1 MRPRPGLW
9 AELIRHTGKTDK
21 LCQLSCAA
29 DGRFVD
35 GADGRLVTRAADG
48 VIGTSQQTALQLG
61 DVGLQASWT
70 LGSDSCT
77 EKLDIL
83 YRYLHCC
90 VHRSCCLSD
99 CFSFSGQ
106 GRRRYRKWDCFH
118 GRNLTQTGLPV
129 GVEEIDRQSW
139 NSQTGRKLQTK
150 SRNLKFVQRFLNKD
164 QSFLVC
170 SGRKRY
176 CGGFKSRSCFHSS
189 AVMAKSK
196 FEYVKQFELEDKCLP
211 NCWIVIRID
220 GKGFHRFSDTH
231 HFVKPND
238 ERSLGL
244 MTRAAL
250 AVMEDFKDV
259 VMAYGQSD
267 EYSFVFKKH
276 TTMYNRRGSKI
287 MTNLVSLF
295 SSAFVMNWPRYF
307 ATQELQY
314 PPAFDARVVLYPSDQ
329 NLKDYLS
336 WRQADCHINNLYNTV
351 FWKLV
356 QERCL
361 TPAQSQEKLK
371 GTLSSDKNEILFS
384 EFNINYNNLPELYRK
399 GTVLIRKKDEVC
411 SSPTRTH
418 SGMNSLNHSM
428 SKLSTGKYKPLVT
441 TLHCDIIGAKFWEEY
456 PEILDPKKG

>member
-9 AELIRHTGKTDK
+9 AVLIRHTGKTDK
-21 LCQLSCAA
+21 LCQLSHAA
-29 DGRFVD
+29 DVRIVE
-35 GADGRLVTRAADG
+35 GADVRAVTRAADSK
-48 VIGTSQQTALQLG
+48 IGTSQQTALQLR

-83 YRYLHCC
+83 YGYLHW
-90 VHRSCCLSD
+90 SCCLSN

-106 GRRRYRKWDCFH
+106 GGRHSGKWDCSH
-118 GRNLTQTGLPV
+118 RRSLKQVDLPV
-129 GVEEIDRQSW
+129 GVDESERQSW
-139 NSQTGRKLQTK
+139 NSQTGEKPPTK
-150 SRNLKFVQRFLNKD
+150 TRNLKFVRRFLNKD
-164 QSFLVC
+164 QSFIVC
-170 SGRKRY
+170 IGRKRY
-176 CGGFKSRSCFHSS
+176 CETFKSRSCFHSS

-196 FEYVKQFELEDKCLP
+196 FEYVKQFEQEDKCLP

-250 AVMEDFKDV
+250 AVMEDFKDI

-295 SSAFVMNWPRYF
+295 SAAFVMNWPRYF

-371 GTLSSDKNEILFS
+371 GTLSSDKNEILFT

-399 GTVLIRKKDEVC
+399 GTVLIRKKQDEVC
-411 SSPTRTH
+411 SSPTRTQ

-428 SKLSTGKYKPLVT
+428 SKLATGKSRPLVT
-441 TLHCDIIGAKFWEEY
+441 TLHCDIIGAKFWEEH